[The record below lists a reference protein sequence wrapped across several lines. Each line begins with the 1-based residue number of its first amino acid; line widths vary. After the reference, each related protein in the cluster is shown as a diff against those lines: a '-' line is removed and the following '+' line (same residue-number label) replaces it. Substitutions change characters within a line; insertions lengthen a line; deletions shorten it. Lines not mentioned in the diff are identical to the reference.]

1 MADTMALTAQPRQPR
16 DPHDVEGR
24 KWFRR
29 MLIAVCIAGYAMLIL
44 QSALGVRLGVQL
56 GAMTEHQLEVMREGC
71 TQTLVPISEGVDMV
85 QYECRKEF
93 KDGSTYH
100 TEGM

>member
-1 MADTMALTAQPRQPR
+1 MIKLFI
-16 DPHDVEGR
+16 
-24 KWFRR
+24 W
-29 MLIAVCIAGYAMLIL
+29 IAVCIAGYAVILL
-44 QSALGVRLGVQL
+44 QSALGVRHGFWHNV
-56 GAMTEHQLEVMREGC
+56 MTEQDLEVMREGC